1 MRRLPPLHALRA
13 FEAAARHLHF
23 GHAAAELHLT
33 PTAIS
38 HQIRQLEAILGV
50 KLFIRHP
57 RPVRLTREGEMLFP
71 VLNRSLDQIA
81 AAIATVSSE
90 DAGRPLS
97 VSVTMA
103 FASRWLMPRLAQL
116 REETGIELIV
126 NADDRPAIFQR
137 DNIDLAIRYANDP
150 SSEGNWTVLFADRL
164 VPMCSPR
171 LLEEID
177 VPFDPEHLSDW
188 RLIHYD
194 WKQKS
199 AGSPTWKNWLTRING
214 RGVAPPIAQVFSEEI
229 HALDAAIAGLGVVLA
244 SEIVAADDLRK
255 GHLIKLS
262 EHSLD
267 GQTFWAVFQEEST
280 RKKDILCIIDWMR
293 NADRDEGCP

>member
-13 FEAAARHLHF
+13 FEAAARHRHF
-23 GHAAAELHLT
+23 GHAAGELHLT

-57 RPVRLTREGEMLFP
+57 RPVRLTREGEVLFP

-81 AAIATVSSE
+81 AAIASVSSE

-103 FASRWLMPRLAQL
+103 FASRWLMPRLSRL

-126 NADDRPAIFQR
+126 NADDRPAVFQR

-177 VPFDPEHLSDW
+177 VPFDPGHLSDW
-188 RLIHYD
+188 RLVHYD

-214 RGVAPPIAQVFSEEI
+214 RGVAPTIAQVFSEEI

-267 GQTFWAVFQEEST
+267 GQTFWAVFQETSI
-280 RKKDILCIIDWMR
+280 RKRDILRFIDWMR
-293 NADRDEGCP
+293 DSDRDEDYS